1 MMKTIKS
8 YDVET
13 VKGVARFLNDGQRI
27 TEMLHDYRVDAKD
40 AVIDFNNAVKQA
52 ELTGVEL
59 AAVELVRECGVELT
73 LDAKRIFF
81 AACRKIASVFRAQE
95 YGRMEITK
103 YI

>member
-27 TEMLHDYRVDAKD
+27 EEMTYDPRINTADAL
-40 AVIDFNNAVKQA
+40 IDFNNAVKNA

-59 AAVELVRECGVELT
+59 AAVELVRECGVDLT
-73 LDAKRIFF
+73 LDAKRTFF
-81 AACRKIASVFRAQE
+81 AACRKISNVFRAQE
-95 YGRMEITK
+95 YGRLEITK
-103 YI
+103 YA